1 MTQSVECSFSGEDP
15 KGFFI
20 SNDRAYVAN
29 ANGGLYVATLG
40 SGSAEILPSTSSYN
54 PYDACISGRYA
65 YLATDDGVVIF
76 DIETGVKKGEWPN
89 TDGTYAAGICVS
101 GSYAYALYS
110 DYGETNMVVVLDVSD
125 VDHPYYEGAYPVSTI
140 YYGGICVSGGKIY
153 VGTSN
158 GLDVFSIG
166 SSGSLSPLSPI
177 SGISNVHD
185 VYVVD
190 NAKAY
195 VTVTS
200 GSDDYIKVYDISNPN
215 SILPVD
221 NYNNGGVTTAGVFF
235 YGGKIYYTDGE
246 QRLAKLQQGTNS
258 LTVTLDTGME
268 SSQTFSFSSEGLGD
282 FTLDR
287 NSGSSTYPTSKA
299 FSNIANGTYIIRQT
313 VPSSWTLSSIASSD
327 TSKAMYSSDGSS
339 WHPTFAAG
347 DTYAKVTVQSGSSLT
362 LTFADGP
369 AVTTSTISG
378 HVIYDLDGSGTKNNL
393 ESYVPDGWKT
403 ELYKNGAST
412 AVATN
417 TSFRGAYSFSN
428 LDSGNYEVKSVLPSG
443 WSHTVPSSG
452 SRSYS
457 SLSSNQINQDFGAR
471 GSLSISGKVFYDLDS
486 SGTMNDLEM
495 GLTGRTVQLVN
506 TTSSSIISEVTST
519 AGGSYQFD
527 SIAPGSYSINVVAPT
542 NWQTTNSPINFASLP
557 TSASDQNLGLKG
569 QLQISGHAY
578 FDQNANGAKD
588 GQEPYLSNWQIQL
601 YSASLGG
608 IIAQKTTPADGSF
621 SFANVAPG
629 SYELRQALP
638 SADWTCK
645 TPTGGK
651 YTYSSLSSS
660 QSNQDFGNHG
670 SLSISGHVYFDMDVN
685 GAKNGQEPYLKN
697 WVVQLYDTSLNSVIA
712 EQTTPVDG
720 SFSFNNI
727 PPGAYE
733 LREQLPSAS
742 WMCNTPTGAKYTYS
756 SLTQSQSDQDFG
768 NYGSLS
774 ITGHVYYDQNAN
786 GAKDGLEAYLNN
798 WVVQLYDTNTASVIA
813 ERTTSSDG
821 SFSFAS
827 IGPGSYELRQVL
839 AADWTSKTPD
849 GGKYIYS
856 PLSSSKSNQDFG
868 NHGSLSVS
876 GHVYY
881 DLDADGTK
889 DGQEPYL
896 NNWVVQL
903 YDTGLGSV
911 IAEQTTPSDGSFS
924 FGNIAPGAYEL
935 RQVLA
940 ADWTCNTPDGG
951 KYIYSSL
958 SSSKSN
964 QDFGNHGSLSVSGH
978 VYYDRSADG
987 AKDDQEPYLSNW
999 VVQLYNTSLGSVIAE
1014 QTTPSDGS
1022 FSFGNIAP
1030 GMYELRQQ
1038 LPSAYWTC
1046 KTPEGGKHIYSPLSS
1061 SRSNQ
1066 DFGNHGS
1073 LSLSGHVYYDQSANG
1088 AKDGQEPYLSNLVV
1102 QLYNTSLGSVID
1114 EKTTSSDGSFSF
1126 ANLVPGAYEIR
1137 QQLPS
1142 ADWTCKTPTGG
1153 KYTYS
1158 LLSSTK
1164 TSQDFGNHG
1173 SLSISGQVI
1182 YDLDGSG
1189 ALNGNEIGVSSAS
1202 LKLFSNDFNVN
1213 IASSSTN
1220 GLGEY
1225 ELANLVPGSY
1235 VLSLEKPADDWSY
1248 TVPANGIIEF
1258 PTLDAS
1264 LISQN
1269 FGIRGTNSISGRVFY
1284 DVNGNANRDTLEPYL
1299 KDQTIKLYQ
1308 GSFSTGTLIAQATT
1322 DDSGNYEF
1330 ANLGSGNY
1338 YTVVEPSSGWVVSS
1352 PPSPS
1357 LGRYSYAS
1365 FAGSLSDQDFGLRGQ
1380 MSISGTAFYDID
1392 DDGSKGSN
1400 EPILNS
1406 WQVQIYYTDAGGS
1419 SSQISSTSI
1428 TSGYLFDGL
1437 AAGNYQV
1444 TLVIPS
1450 TGWKC
1455 AGNYPSSFDVVLT
1468 AGGSN
1473 AANKD
1478 FAALGTLRLGG
1489 KVFYDINDNGSPDS
1503 GEPGLEGWTVKLDG
1517 STYGSIAETETDA
1530 SGDYLFL
1537 GVSPDT
1543 WTVSE
1548 VPASGWVSRPPV
1560 GDSYLL
1566 NNLAADRTDLN
1577 FANYGTI
1584 TLAGKK
1590 YYDLDGNSAKGTDEP
1605 YLSGWKFNLVS
1616 TTYGKIAET
1625 ETDSIGTFTFSRLPP
1640 GSWQVTEE
1648 LPAGWIAK
1656 EQQGSYS
1663 YDSLASDPDV
1673 EQFGNTGQHSISGR
1687 VTNNAD
1693 ASGLGGWTVKLK
1705 NTTQDFTLQTTTDT
1719 NGHYSFSNV
1728 GPGSWQVSETV
1739 QSGWVALDPD
1749 SGLHLLNVDGD
1760 VTAADFVNQGDLTIS
1775 GKVFNNR
1782 NGNGLAIWT
1791 VRLSGT
1797 TISGRSISAVTTTDS
1812 SGHYSFTGLEPG
1824 DYLVAEDLVSGWSAK
1839 EPESG
1844 SIDLGSLSASQTDA
1858 DFANKV
1864 VDGLSISGKKYNDL
1878 DASGGYSAGDETLN
1892 GWQVLLQGTT
1902 LDGESVSLDT
1912 TTASGAYSFSGLSAG
1927 DYTVSE
1933 TAKNGW
1939 TCSEKT
1945 SKQVSIRTA
1954 GAEENFFN
1962 LVSSNLKVS
1971 GGVFSDRNGNSEG
1984 DAGEGIQGWKVSL
1997 TGTTLDGKAVSLE
2010 QTTDAQGSYSFP
2022 NLKRGTYS
2030 VKEESK
2036 PGIWEAI
2043 GPDFADLNLE
2053 ADATANFVNRGVL
2066 SISGVKYNDTDGN
2079 AARES
2084 GEEGLAGWEIKL
2096 SGEHDISLSDITA
2109 ADGSF
2114 EFTNLEPGDYLISEV
2129 DQDNWQKTEPAGD
2142 SYAVELVDTGRSDL
2156 KFGNRKELEVL
2167 TVKMSVSSPTVM
2179 QGGTVTF
2186 TTVINS
2192 QGTVTPDSVDVTQVL
2207 PKGLKFVSSTPPTSS
2222 STINSQKSAS
2232 GSTGDSSTSAQSAA
2246 DQSAAAASNG
2256 GTTLTWTGLKLD
2268 GSGGSPQTTIAVVS
2282 QVQYDA
2288 TGTLDSQVTVSGSS
2302 TQAFIA
2308 EVSDRNETTVQEQSP
2323 INLNKTSDLNEVRQG
2338 GYVTYTISY
2347 GSRINLS
2354 NVNITENAPDDLE
2367 FVSATPAPYGGTENV
2382 WIIDNLAADVP
2393 GQISVLYRIKERAN
2407 LSYESRSSVQGSGY
2421 VNSYRRFSTETNI
2434 RITNSVT
2441 LKCSKFPPV
2450 TTSHSVKLRDA
2461 EGTTLLEKEHG
2472 SGDFN
2477 AEEQTILKMKNRSI
2491 RTEGSLKAEYK
2502 PTSFAL
2508 PGNRKIDYNSMQSAT
2523 ATTRNRAT
2531 GASTSQGFH
2540 YAKSIEMQRHLLLD
2554 RNETDLAIEAHVQ
2567 GQARVGVIKKE
2578 HEKAKSTPIFES
2590 SGDFSGSFSINR
2602 SLEDYGSNVR
2612 MFGNTSGLGQV
2623 ESDLRLKK
2631 SQRSFEHG
2639 SGFYRQDVLASTPES
2654 YVARDLN
2661 VSYDPQYGYDKWE
2674 AGIWSKSPSYSFL
2687 GHEVTGADYIREETK
2702 AEGLNDMSVNL
2713 SFQGTARL
2721 RAVSES
2727 QDTDVN
2733 LDEVYAGQYSLKRKV
2748 HLGGVSRFDRPHL
2761 SLTKTGQILPQ
2772 TTVADYTITVLNDGN
2787 TALGPVYVWDV
2798 FPAGTDYLGSSFKP
2812 TKLANRYAN
2821 WSLLH
2826 LGIGQSV
2833 KINLQLNVT
2842 DRRDEL
2848 VNVVYAS
2855 GGHND
2860 DWVTAG
2866 NMSVIQFAW
2875 LGCCEPQML
2884 VEKQARIDA
2893 ADSQII
2899 WYRILL
2905 SNRANVGV
2913 VARITDTLPTG
2924 LQLLNASAEP
2934 QVEGRNFAWLTDA
2947 IPAGESRFIEYQTRA
2962 ATNGRFVNTARIEAH
2977 ALDGSG
2983 GTTALASAV
2992 MQIGEATSYSEA
3004 GWRPP
3009 DWGLDRSEMICDEGI
3024 AGEGASCTTGGCP

>member
-1 MTQSVECSFSGEDP
+1 
-15 KGFFI
+15 
-20 SNDRAYVAN
+20 
-29 ANGGLYVATLG
+29 
-40 SGSAEILPSTSSYN
+40 
-54 PYDACISGRYA
+54 
-65 YLATDDGVVIF
+65 
-76 DIETGVKKGEWPN
+76 
-89 TDGTYAAGICVS
+89 
-101 GSYAYALYS
+101 
-110 DYGETNMVVVLDVSD
+110 
-125 VDHPYYEGAYPVSTI
+125 
-140 YYGGICVSGGKIY
+140 
-153 VGTSN
+153 
-158 GLDVFSIG
+158 
-166 SSGSLSPLSPI
+166 
-177 SGISNVHD
+177 
-185 VYVVD
+185 
-190 NAKAY
+190 
-195 VTVTS
+195 
-200 GSDDYIKVYDISNPN
+200 
-215 SILPVD
+215 
-221 NYNNGGVTTAGVFF
+221 
-235 YGGKIYYTDGE
+235 
-246 QRLAKLQQGTNS
+246 
-258 LTVTLDTGME
+258 
-268 SSQTFSFSSEGLGD
+268 
-282 FTLDR
+282 
-287 NSGSSTYPTSKA
+287 
-299 FSNIANGTYIIRQT
+299 
-313 VPSSWTLSSIASSD
+313 
-327 TSKAMYSSDGSS
+327 
-339 WHPTFAAG
+339 
-347 DTYAKVTVQSGSSLT
+347 
-362 LTFADGP
+362 
-369 AVTTSTISG
+369 
-378 HVIYDLDGSGTKNNL
+378 
-393 ESYVPDGWKT
+393 
-403 ELYKNGAST
+403 
-412 AVATN
+412 
-417 TSFRGAYSFSN
+417 
-428 LDSGNYEVKSVLPSG
+428 
-443 WSHTVPSSG
+443 
-452 SRSYS
+452 
-457 SLSSNQINQDFGAR
+457 
-471 GSLSISGKVFYDLDS
+471 
-486 SGTMNDLEM
+486 
-495 GLTGRTVQLVN
+495 
-506 TTSSSIISEVTST
+506 
-519 AGGSYQFD
+519 
-527 SIAPGSYSINVVAPT
+527 
-542 NWQTTNSPINFASLP
+542 
-557 TSASDQNLGLKG
+557 
-569 QLQISGHAY
+569 
-578 FDQNANGAKD
+578 
-588 GQEPYLSNWQIQL
+588 
-601 YSASLGG
+601 
-608 IIAQKTTPADGSF
+608 
-621 SFANVAPG
+621 
-629 SYELRQALP
+629 
-638 SADWTCK
+638 
-645 TPTGGK
+645 
-651 YTYSSLSSS
+651 
-660 QSNQDFGNHG
+660 
-670 SLSISGHVYFDMDVN
+670 
-685 GAKNGQEPYLKN
+685 
-697 WVVQLYDTSLNSVIA
+697 VQLYNTSLNGVIA
-712 EQTTPVDG
+712 EQTTPEDG
-720 SFSFNNI
+720 SFSFNYI
-727 PPGAYE
+727 PPGA
-733 LREQLPSAS
+733 
-742 WMCNTPTGAKYTYS
+742 
-756 SLTQSQSDQDFG
+756 
-768 NYGSLS
+768 
-774 ITGHVYYDQNAN
+774 
-786 GAKDGLEAYLNN
+786 
-798 WVVQLYDTNTASVIA
+798 
-813 ERTTSSDG
+813 
-821 SFSFAS
+821 
-827 IGPGSYELRQVL
+827 
-839 AADWTSKTPD
+839 
-849 GGKYIYS
+849 
-856 PLSSSKSNQDFG
+856 
-868 NHGSLSVS
+868 
-876 GHVYY
+876 
-881 DLDADGTK
+881 
-889 DGQEPYL
+889 
-896 NNWVVQL
+896 
-903 YDTGLGSV
+903 
-911 IAEQTTPSDGSFS
+911 
-924 FGNIAPGAYEL
+924 
-935 RQVLA
+935 
-940 ADWTCNTPDGG
+940 
-951 KYIYSSL
+951 
-958 SSSKSN
+958 
-964 QDFGNHGSLSVSGH
+964 
-978 VYYDRSADG
+978 
-987 AKDDQEPYLSNW
+987 
-999 VVQLYNTSLGSVIAE
+999 
-1014 QTTPSDGS
+1014 
-1022 FSFGNIAP
+1022 
-1030 GMYELRQQ
+1030 YELRQQ
-1038 LPSAYWTC
+1038 LPSADWIC
-1046 KTPEGGKHIYSPLSS
+1046 RTP
-1061 SRSNQ
+1061 N
-1066 DFGNHGS
+1066 
-1073 LSLSGHVYYDQSANG
+1073 
-1088 AKDGQEPYLSNLVV
+1088 
-1102 QLYNTSLGSVID
+1102 
-1114 EKTTSSDGSFSF
+1114 
-1126 ANLVPGAYEIR
+1126 
-1137 QQLPS
+1137 
-1142 ADWTCKTPTGG
+1142 GG

-1164 TSQDFGNHG
+1164 TDQNFGNHG
-1173 SLSISGQVI
+1173 SFSISGQVI

-1189 ALNGNEIGVSSAS
+1189 SLNGNEIGVSSAI
-1202 LKLFSNDFNVN
+1202 LKLFSNDFDLN
-1213 IASSSTN
+1213 IASVSTDS
-1220 GLGEY
+1220 LGEY

-1235 VLSLEKPADDWSY
+1235 ALSLEKPADDWSY
-1248 TVPANGIIEF
+1248 TVPSSGMIEY
-1258 PTLDAS
+1258 PALTAS
-1264 LISQN
+1264 RTSQN
-1269 FGIRGTNSISGRVFY
+1269 FGMRGSNRISGTVFY
-1284 DVNGNANRDTLEPYL
+1284 DVNGNGDKDALEPSL

-1308 GSFSTGTLIAQATT
+1308 GSFGSGTMIAQTAS
-1322 DDSGNYEF
+1322 DSSGSYEF

-1338 YTVVEPSSGWVVSS
+1338 YTVVEPSSGWIVSS

-1357 LGRYSYAS
+1357 LGRYSYSA
-1365 FAGSLSDQDFGLRGQ
+1365 FAGSLADQDFGLRGQ
-1380 MSISGTAFYDID
+1380 MSISGMAFYDID
-1392 DDGSKGSN
+1392 DDGSKDSN
-1400 EPILNS
+1400 EPILDG
-1406 WQVQIYYTDAGGS
+1406 WQVQIYYTNAGGS
-1419 SSQISSTSI
+1419 SSQIGSTS
-1428 TSGYLFDGL
+1428 TTSSGYLFDGL
-1437 AAGNYQV
+1437 APGSYQLM
-1444 TLVIPS
+1444 LVLLS
-1450 TGWKC
+1450 AGWKC
-1455 AGNYPSSFDVVLT
+1455 ASDYPSSLDVVLT
-1468 AGGSN
+1468 SGGSN
-1473 AANKD
+1473 AENKN
-1478 FAALGTLRLGG
+1478 FAALGTMKLGG
-1489 KVFYDINDNGSPDS
+1489 KVFYDIDNNGNHDS
-1503 GEPGLEGWTVKLDG
+1503 GEPGLEGWTVKLEG
-1517 STYGSIAETETDA
+1517 ATFGSIAETETDA

-1548 VPASGWVSRPPV
+1548 VPASGWVSRSPV

-1566 NNLAADRTDLN
+1566 NSLAADRTDLN

-1590 YYDLDGNSAKGTDEP
+1590 YYDLDGNGAKGTDEP

-1625 ETDSIGTFTFSRLPP
+1625 ETDNTGTFTFSRLPP
-1640 GSWQVTEE
+1640 GGYEANEE

-1656 EQQGSYS
+1656 EQHGSCAYN
-1663 YDSLASDPDV
+1663 SLASDPDV
-1673 EQFGNTGQHSISGR
+1673 KQFGNTGQHSISGR
-1687 VTNNAD
+1687 ITNNAD
-1693 ASGLGGWTVKLK
+1693 AASLGGWTVKLK
-1705 NTTQDFTLQTTTDT
+1705 NMTQDFTLQTTTDT
-1719 NGHYSFSNV
+1719 NGHYSFSNI

-1760 VTAADFVNQGDLTIS
+1760 VSDADFINQGDLTIS

-1782 NGNGLAIWT
+1782 NENGLAGWT

-1797 TISGRSISAVTTTDS
+1797 TIPGRSVSAVTTTDS
-1812 SGHYSFTGLEPG
+1812 SGHYSFVGLEPG

-1892 GWQVLLQGTT
+1892 DWQILLQGTT

-1933 TAKNGW
+1933 TAKSGW

-2022 NLKRGTYS
+2022 NLKRGAYS

-2043 GPDFADLNLE
+2043 GPDLVDLNLE

-2066 SISGVKYNDTDGN
+2066 TISGVKYNDTDGN
-2079 AARES
+2079 GARDL
-2084 GEEGLAGWEIKL
+2084 GEEGLAGWEIKR
-2096 SGEHDISLSDITA
+2096 SGEHDIGLSDITA

-2142 SYAVELVDTGRSDL
+2142 SYAVELVDTGRSNL

-2167 TVKMSVSSPTVM
+2167 TAKMLVSPPTVM

-2192 QGTVTPDSVDVTQVL
+2192 QGTITPDSIDVTQVL
-2207 PKGLKFVSSTPPTSS
+2207 PKGLKFVSSTPPISS

-2246 DQSAAAASNG
+2246 GQSAAAASNG

-2302 TQAFIA
+2302 AQAFIA
-2308 EVSDRNETTVQEQSP
+2308 EVSASAETIVQEQSP
-2323 INLNKTSDLNEVRQG
+2323 INLTKTSDLNEVRQG

-2347 GSRINLS
+2347 WSGLGLNNTI
-2354 NVNITENAPDDLE
+2354 ITENAPDDLE
-2367 FVSATPAPYGGTENV
+2367 FVSATPAPDGGTENV
-2382 WIIDNLAADVP
+2382 WTIGTLVADVP

-2441 LKCSKFPPV
+2441 LKCDEFPPV

-2531 GASTSQGFH
+2531 GASTSQGFL

-2578 HEKAKSTPIFES
+2578 YEKAKSTPIFES

-2661 VSYDPQYGYDKWE
+2661 VSYDPRYGYGKWE

-2727 QDTDVN
+2727 QDADVN

-2787 TALGPVYVWDV
+2787 TALGPVYIWDI

-2826 LGIGQSV
+2826 LGIGQSA

-2855 GGHND
+2855 GGHNG

-2899 WYRILL
+2899 WYRIIL

-2913 VARITDTLPTG
+2913 VARITDALPTG

-2934 QVEGRNFAWLTDA
+2934 QVDGRNIAWLTDA

-2992 MQIGEATSYSEA
+2992 MQIGEVTSYSEA